1 MGQEIDRVMDEIT
14 PATPPS
20 YPLGVLLGDLIMW
33 MLGLFCLLPLG
44 GWLRPG

>member
-1 MGQEIDRVMDEIT
+1 MGQEIDRVMGEIS
-14 PATPPS
+14 PAAPPS
-20 YPLGVLLGDLIMW
+20 WSLGVLLGHLIKW